1 MPIEPAPARAIAVE
15 IVDVSD
21 PDIVS
26 VSIVDPL
33 PEVTPQ
39 PNDPPQANTSLLN
52 ANELPKAWSVQIGHF
67 TNRQNANKL
76 HAKYQSAGYNVYM
89 VSTDEEHRVMAG
101 PVFNRDQALHL
112 KAELLEKFK
121 QNDLFLV
128 QYEIEQ

>member
-1 MPIEPAPARAIAVE
+1 M
-15 IVDVSD
+15 
-21 PDIVS
+21 
-26 VSIVDPL
+26 
-33 PEVTPQ
+33 
-39 PNDPPQANTSLLN
+39 
-52 ANELPKAWSVQIGHF
+52 QIGHF
-67 TNRQNANKL
+67 TNRQNANRL

-112 KAELLEKFK
+112 KAELLKKFK